1 LIIEDLANKIS
12 ALWLDEG
19 IKKVY
24 SRRQEFWCLDATPY
38 YLNEVNRLAS
48 DDLELTEDDI
58 LMTRVRTTGI
68 VVTPVYEPPYTYQV
82 VDVGGQRSERRKWIN
97 CFDDVSAIIFLEGLS
112 GYNQVLFED
121 NTCNRMH
128 ESLNLFADI
137 VKNPIFK
144 KTPIFL
150 FLNKKD
156 LFEEMI
162 PKYSL
167 KTCFPEYDG
176 PDAQVGPAIEY
187 IENKYK
193 TIMQEVKYIIFFND
207 LFFHFG

>member
-1 LIIEDLANKIS
+1 MIYEDLANKIS

-24 SRRQEFWCLDATPY
+24 ARRQEFWCLDATPY

-68 VVTPVYEPPYTYQV
+68 VVTPVYESPYTYQV

-121 NTCNRMH
+121 NNCNRMH

-144 KTPIFL
+144 KIPIFL

-162 PKYSL
+162 PKCSL

-193 TIMQEVKYIIFFND
+193 AIMQEVK
-207 LFFHFG
+207 